1 MPTMIAEFDDTIS
14 ADQGPDIPR
23 ATLSVRIPRWA
34 HKRMKTGAR
43 DAGSTAAELY
53 ASVIE
58 RFLKDDLQHWSKALL
73 TGPTSSPPTTLTMA
87 KPLAL
92 RVRALAEERDIQIVF
107 TAVLLHLDEAPPSA
121 VAA

>member
-1 MPTMIAEFDDTIS
+1 
-14 ADQGPDIPR
+14 
-23 ATLSVRIPRWA
+23 
-34 HKRMKTGAR
+34 MKTGAR